1 MFKWIVT
8 DVQPNPDFTLLITFT
23 KGKKRIFDCK
33 SIFDKKYAQRLKDI
47 DFFMQAKADHQTV
60 MWSEDLD
67 LSPEYL
73 YENSVKVK

>member
-8 DVQPNPDFTLLITFT
+8 DVQPNPDFTLLITFA

>member
-1 MFKWIVT
+1 MFKWIIT
-8 DVQPNPDFTLLITFT
+8 DVQPTPDFTLLITFA